1 MTFGSK
7 LDPQSASYYAN
18 LTGFWK
24 GNVTFHN
31 LSDPQ
36 TTTDGTTSIPAWHR
50 LADDFVAHANLTN
63 ATELDARL
71 GGWNWTRSDKV
82 AISWGDKLLVA
93 PKGRN
98 NVSQDIAMIHV
109 SRGAALIL
117 RVRRLKTVVVRA
129 RLTSQTPIVPRS

>member
-36 TTTDGTTSIPAWHR
+36 TTEGMTSIPAWHR

-63 ATELDARL
+63 ATELANRV
-71 GGWNWTRSDKV
+71 GNWNWTRADKV
-82 AISWGDKLLVA
+82 SMSFGDKIVWDV
-93 PKGRN
+93 GDRT
-98 NVSQDIAMIHV
+98 NVSKDVAMIHV
-109 SRGAALIL
+109 SHVLWQ
-117 RVRRLKTVVVRA
+117 TH
-129 RLTSQTPIVPRS
+129 SQC